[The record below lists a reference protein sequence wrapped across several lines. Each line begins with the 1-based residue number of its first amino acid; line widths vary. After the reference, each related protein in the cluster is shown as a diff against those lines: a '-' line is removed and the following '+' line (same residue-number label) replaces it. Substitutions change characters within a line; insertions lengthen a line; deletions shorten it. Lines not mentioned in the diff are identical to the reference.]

1 MLSKAI
7 ALFVI
12 AIVAGGGFAAKPQ
25 EVFDNNREN
34 ILSGACYKAGGYYF
48 GVGRGAV
55 RSAHSAS
62 DNFAKEKAVQDAQAN
77 LVGRKAM
84 EGVIW
89 PDSLDKHSVAI
100 LERLALRFVSVQ
112 TDIGGVVVVSVEKS
126 GVAMFTAVVAA
137 PESNLQ
143 NVPRASLDEIKS
155 GLLNPHWL
163 KSNFK
168 KSAKELY
175 QFYLTQKKLPD
186 GLVGTA
192 YADWSD
198 EQLDMF
204 CGIPRVVVDTNAVP
218 EKVEGEVRGRG
229 DGAGGGQKFI
239 GTVNETIGF

>member
-1 MLSKAI
+1 MLSKDI

-12 AIVAGGGFAAKPQ
+12 ALVAGGFAAQPQ
-25 EVFDNNREN
+25 EAFDNNREN
-34 ILSGACYKAGGYYF
+34 ILSGNCYKVGGYYF
-48 GVGRGAV
+48 GVGRGVV
-55 RSAHSAS
+55 RTTRSTS
-62 DNFAKEKAVQDAQAN
+62 DNFAKEKAVQDAQAS

-89 PDSLDKHSVAI
+89 PNSLDKHSVAI
-100 LERLALRFVSVQ
+100 LKRLALRFVSVRA
-112 TDIGGVVVVSVEKS
+112 DIDGVVVVSVEKS
-126 GVAMFTAVVAA
+126 GVAMYTAVVAA

-143 NVPRASLDEIKS
+143 YVQRASFDEIKS

-186 GLVGTA
+186 ELVGTA

-198 EQLDMF
+198 KHLDIF
-204 CGIPRVVVDTNAVP
+204 CGIPRVVVDTNSVP
-218 EKVEGEVRGRG
+218 SKVEGKTRGKS
-229 DGAGGGQKFI
+229 DGAEGRQGFVGNI
-239 GTVNETIGF
+239 NETIDF

>member
-7 ALFVI
+7 SLFVI
-12 AIVAGGGFAAKPQ
+12 ALVAGGGLAAQPQ
-25 EVFDNNREN
+25 EAFDNNREN
-34 ILSGACYKAGGYYF
+34 ILSGDCYKVGGYYF
-48 GVGRGAV
+48 GVGRGVV
-55 RSAHSAS
+55 RTTRSAS

-84 EGVIW
+84 ESVIW
-89 PDSLDKHSVAI
+89 PDSLDKQSVSV
-100 LERLALRFVSVQ
+100 LERLALRFVSVRA
-112 TDIGGVVVVSVEKS
+112 DVDGVVTVSVEKS
-126 GVAMFTAVVAA
+126 GAAMYTAVVAA

-143 NVPRASLDEIKS
+143 HVQRASFDEIKL
-155 GLLNPHWL
+155 GMLNPHWL

-186 GLVGTA
+186 GLAGTA

-204 CGIPRVVVDTNAVP
+204 CGIPRVVAGTNAVP
-218 EKVEGEVRGRG
+218 SKVEGETRGKG
-229 DGAGGGQKFI
+229 DGAGGGQEFI
-239 GTVNETIGF
+239 GNVNETIGF